1 MSLKRPLS
9 PHLMIYRPQL
19 TSVMS
24 ILHRLTG
31 VALAFGVVFLVW
43 WLVALA
49 HGEGYYQFVRLVAG
63 HFLGRLVLL
72 GFFVATIYH
81 LANGIRHLFWDFGVG
96 LSLEGVYRGGY
107 AVLAVTGLGVLG
119 GIYLLFFCGGA

>member
-1 MSLKRPLS
+1 MSVKRPLS
-9 PHLMIYRPQL
+9 PHLLSYRPQL

-24 ILHRLTG
+24 IMHRLTG
-31 VALAFGVVFLVW
+31 VALAFGVMLLLW

-49 HGEGYYQFVRLVAG
+49 HGGGYYELVRGVAG

-96 LSLEGVYRGGY
+96 LSLEGVYRSGY
-107 AVLAVTGLGVLG
+107 LVLVVSGLGALG
-119 GIYLLFFCGGA
+119 GIYLLFFGGA

>member
-1 MSLKRPLS
+1 
-9 PHLMIYRPQL
+9 MIYRPQL

-31 VALAFGVVFLVW
+31 VALTLGAVFLVW

-49 HGEGYYQFVRLVAG
+49 HGGGYYELVRLVAG

-107 AVLAVTGLGVLG
+107 VVLAVTALAVLG
-119 GIYLLFFCGGA
+119 GAYLLFFGGGA

>member
-1 MSLKRPLS
+1 MTAKRPLS

-31 VALAFGVVFLVW
+31 VALVLGMVFLVW

-49 HGEGYYQFVRLVAG
+49 HGGGYYEFVRLVAG
-63 HFLGRLVLL
+63 HVLGRLVLL

-81 LANGIRHLFWDFGVG
+81 LANGMRHLFWDFGVG

-107 AVLAVTGLGVLG
+107 LVLAVTGLSVLG
-119 GIYLLFFCGGA
+119 GVYLLFFCGGA